1 MIKQTLLYYFL
12 FIFFSS
18 SSQTI
23 YDRMDWHLKDK
34 KININDAKK
43 EGFAIS
49 FRNSDTTSCPY
60 NVDFK
65 KMKVFWRED
74 ISNNQE
80 KLFYFFDF
88 DKKTVSVYNLY
99 RKKYV
104 YNIKRIRRK
113 KDEVCIKINS
123 NKEKVLISVNL
134 TDGKFKEVKYDKI
147 KNISFITEHG
157 KVYMYPKN

>member
-49 FRNSDTTSCPY
+49 FRNSDTHSCPY
-60 NVDFK
+60 KVDFK
-65 KMKVFWRED
+65 RMKVFWNED
-74 ISNNQE
+74 IGNNE
-80 KLFYFFDF
+80 EILFYFFDLEE
-88 DKKTVSVYNLY
+88 KTVSVYNIY
-99 RKKYV
+99 GKKHFYQ
-104 YNIKRIRRK
+104 IKRIKRK
-113 KDEVCIKINS
+113 KDEVIVKINS
-123 NKEKVLISVNL
+123 KDEKIFISVKL
-134 TDGKFKEVKYDKI
+134 YGGVFKEVKYDKNR
-147 KNISFITEHG
+147 NISHITQHG

>member
-1 MIKQTLLYYFL
+1 MKKIFVFYVFVLFSTL
-12 FIFFSS
+12 INA
-18 SSQTI
+18 QTI

-60 NVDFK
+60 KVDFK

-74 ISNNQE
+74 ISNNRE
-80 KLFYFFDF
+80 KLFYFFDLEE
-88 DKKTVSVYNLY
+88 KTVSVYNIY
-99 RKKYV
+99 DKKYF
-104 YNIKRIRRK
+104 YQIKRIKRK
-113 KDEVCIKINS
+113 KDEVIVKIS
-123 NKEKVLISVNL
+123 SKDEKIFISVNL
-134 TDGKFKEVKYDKI
+134 TDGKFKEVRYDKN